1 MAAETFW
8 VPLQRDVITASGSDA
23 RSYLHSQLS
32 QDIASMRI
40 GETRQSLLLQPT
52 GKLDGI
58 IRVTCVEGETF
69 VLDVDNGCG
78 EAVLTRLNRFKIR
91 VNVDLSLGHESWVAV
106 RNVQS
111 PISGSIPAWRCD
123 GTAVD
128 IRGAE
133 VNAEL
138 RQGSFDDY
146 EEARIIAAW
155 PTMNVDVTETSIPAE
170 TGIID
175 VAVSFTKGCYPGQEL
190 VERMDSRGSIAPR
203 QLRYVVVSDRSV
215 VGQEV
220 EHEGRS
226 GVVTSIRGIH
236 ALVAFKRA

>member
-1 MAAETFW
+1 MTTETFW
-8 VPLQRDVITASGSDA
+8 VPLQRDVITAIGADA
-23 RSYLHSQLS
+23 RTYLHSQLS

-69 VLDVDNGCG
+69 VLDVDANCG
-78 EAVLTRLNRFKIR
+78 DAVLARLNRFKIR
-91 VNVDLSLGHESWVAV
+91 VKVELTLGRESWVAV
-106 RNVQS
+106 RNAQS
-111 PISGSIPAWRCD
+111 PIPGSLPAWRCD

-128 IRGAE
+128 LRGESVDAGI
-133 VNAEL
+133 L
-138 RQGSFDDY
+138 QGSLDDF

-155 PTMNVDVTETSIPAE
+155 PTMNIDVTESSIPAE
-170 TGIID
+170 TGITD

-203 QLRYVVVSDRSV
+203 QLRYVVVKDDTV

-220 EHEGRS
+220 DFDGRM
-226 GVVTSIRGIH
+226 GLVTSIRGVH

>member
-1 MAAETFW
+1 MTTETFW
-8 VPLQRDVITASGSDA
+8 VPLQRDVITAIGADA
-23 RSYLHSQLS
+23 RTYLHSQLS

-69 VLDVDNGCG
+69 VLDVDANCG
-78 EAVLTRLNRFKIR
+78 DAVLARLNRFKIR
-91 VNVDLSLGHESWVAV
+91 VKVELTLGRESWVAV
-106 RNVQS
+106 RNAQS
-111 PISGSIPAWRCD
+111 PIPGSLPAWRCD

-128 IRGAE
+128 LRGESVDAGI
-133 VNAEL
+133 L
-138 RQGSFDDY
+138 QGSLDDF

-155 PTMNVDVTETSIPAE
+155 PTMNIDVTESSIPAE
-170 TGIID
+170 TGITD

-203 QLRYVVVSDRSV
+203 QLRYVVVKDGTV

-220 EHEGRS
+220 DFDGRM
-226 GVVTSIRGIH
+226 GLVTSIRGVH
-236 ALVAFKRA
+236 ALVSFKRA

>member
-1 MAAETFW
+1 MATETFW
-8 VPLQRDVITASGSDA
+8 LPLQRDVITATGADA
-23 RSYLHSQLS
+23 RTYLHSQLS

-69 VLDVDNGCG
+69 DLDVDAKCG
-78 EAVLTRLNRFKIR
+78 DAVLTRLNRFKIR
-91 VNVDLSLGHESWVAV
+91 VKVELTLGRESWVAV
-106 RNVQS
+106 RNAQS
-111 PISGSIPAWRCD
+111 PIPGSLPAWRCD

-128 IRGAE
+128 LRGESVDAGI
-133 VNAEL
+133 L
-138 RQGSFDDY
+138 QGSLDDF

-155 PTMNVDVTETSIPAE
+155 PTMNIDVTESSIPAE
-170 TGIID
+170 TGITD

-203 QLRYVVVSDRSV
+203 QLRYVVVKDGTV

-220 EHEGRS
+220 DFDGRM
-226 GVVTSIRGIH
+226 GLVTSIRGVH

>member
-1 MAAETFW
+1 MTTETFW
-8 VPLQRDVITASGSDA
+8 VPLKRDVITATGADA
-23 RSYLHSQLS
+23 RTYLHSQLS
-32 QDIASMRI
+32 QDIAGMRV

-69 VLDVDNGCG
+69 VLDVDAGCG
-78 EAVLTRLNRFKIR
+78 DAVLARLNRFKIR
-91 VNVDLSLGHESWVAV
+91 VKVELTLGHETWTAV

-111 PISGSIPAWRCD
+111 PLPGSVPAWRCD

-128 IRGAE
+128 LRGQTVDA
-133 VNAEL
+133 AIS
-138 RQGSFDDY
+138 QGSLDDF

-155 PTMNVDVTETSIPAE
+155 PTMNVDVTESSIPAE
-170 TGIID
+170 TGITD

-203 QLRYVVVSDRSV
+203 QLRYAVVGEITV

-220 EHEGRS
+220 ECDGRM
-226 GVVTSIRGIH
+226 GLVTSIRGAH

>member
-1 MAAETFW
+1 
-8 VPLQRDVITASGSDA
+8 
-23 RSYLHSQLS
+23 
-32 QDIASMRI
+32 MRI

-69 VLDVDNGCG
+69 VLDVDANCG
-78 EAVLTRLNRFKIR
+78 DAVLARLNRFKIR
-91 VNVDLSLGHESWVAV
+91 VKVELTLGRESWVAV
-106 RNVQS
+106 RNAQS
-111 PISGSIPAWRCD
+111 PIPGSLPAWRCD

-128 IRGAE
+128 LRGESVDAGI
-133 VNAEL
+133 L
-138 RQGSFDDY
+138 QGSLDDF

-155 PTMNVDVTETSIPAE
+155 PTMNIDVTESSIPAE
-170 TGIID
+170 TGITD

-203 QLRYVVVSDRSV
+203 QLRYVVVKDGTV

-220 EHEGRS
+220 DFDGRM
-226 GVVTSIRGIH
+226 GLVTSIRGVH

>member
-1 MAAETFW
+1 MTTETFW
-8 VPLQRDVITASGSDA
+8 VPLQRDVITAIGADA
-23 RSYLHSQLS
+23 RTYLHSQLS

-40 GETRQSLLLQPT
+40 GETQQSLLLQPT

-69 VLDVDNGCG
+69 VLDVDANCG
-78 EAVLTRLNRFKIR
+78 DAVLARLNRFKIR
-91 VNVDLSLGHESWVAV
+91 VKVELTLGRESWVAV
-106 RNVQS
+106 RNAQS
-111 PISGSIPAWRCD
+111 PIPGSLPAWRCD

-128 IRGAE
+128 LRGESVDAGI
-133 VNAEL
+133 L
-138 RQGSFDDY
+138 QGSLDDF

-155 PTMNVDVTETSIPAE
+155 PTMNIDVTESSIPAE
-170 TGIID
+170 TGITD

-203 QLRYVVVSDRSV
+203 QLRYVVVKDGTV

-220 EHEGRS
+220 DFDGRM
-226 GVVTSIRGIH
+226 GLVTSIRGVH

>member
-1 MAAETFW
+1 MTTETFW
-8 VPLQRDVITASGSDA
+8 VPLQRDVITAIGADA
-23 RSYLHSQLS
+23 RTYLHSQLS

-69 VLDVDNGCG
+69 VLDVDANCG
-78 EAVLTRLNRFKIR
+78 DAVLARLNRFKIR
-91 VNVDLSLGHESWVAV
+91 VKVELTLGRESWVAV
-106 RNVQS
+106 RNAQS
-111 PISGSIPAWRCD
+111 PIPGSLPAWRCD

-128 IRGAE
+128 LRGESVDAGI
-133 VNAEL
+133 L
-138 RQGSFDDY
+138 QGSLDDF

-155 PTMNVDVTETSIPAE
+155 PTMNIDVTESSIPAE
-170 TGIID
+170 TGITD

-203 QLRYVVVSDRSV
+203 QLRYVVVKDGTV

-220 EHEGRS
+220 DFDGRM
-226 GVVTSIRGIH
+226 GLVRSIRGVH

>member
-1 MAAETFW
+1 MAANTFW
-8 VPLQRDVITASGSDA
+8 VPLQRDVITATGADA
-23 RSYLHSQLS
+23 RTYLHSQLS
-32 QDIASMRI
+32 QDIAGMRV

-69 VLDVDNGCG
+69 VLDVDAGCG
-78 EAVLTRLNRFKIR
+78 DVVLARLNRFKIR
-91 VNVDLSLGHESWVAV
+91 VKVELSLGRESWVAV
-106 RNVQS
+106 RNVSS
-111 PISGSIPAWRCD
+111 PIPGSIPAWRCD

-128 IRGAE
+128 LRGE
-133 VNAEL
+133 SVGSGIS
-138 RQGSFDDY
+138 QGSLDDF

-155 PTMNVDVTETSIPAE
+155 PTMNVDVTESSIPAE
-170 TGIID
+170 TGIND

-203 QLRYVVVSDRSV
+203 QLRYVVVGDGTVS
-215 VGQEV
+215 GQEV
-220 EHEGRS
+220 ASDGRM
-226 GVVTSIRGIH
+226 GLVTSIRGVH